1 MISLAGTLGI
11 KGQAAIDDFDLMHQ
25 FVIRLTREALAPPRP
40 GTLAAD
46 LTEREKLALAIS
58 AGAPYRTSMKDHM
71 LKITIAVPVGISD
84 RPGGGYFVAIGS
96 MHKVA
101 GC

>member
-1 MISLAGTLGI
+1 MISLAGTAGI
-11 KGQAAIDDFDLMHQ
+11 TEQAAIDEFDLMNRI
-25 FVIRLTREALAPPRP
+25 VIRLTREALAPPRP

-46 LTEREKLALAIS
+46 LTEREKLAVAIS
-58 AGAPYRTSMKDHM
+58 AGAPYKTSMEGHSLTM
-71 LKITIAVPVGISD
+71 TTAVPVGVSD